1 VKVIPVI
8 DIFRGTAV
16 HARRG
21 DRMSYRPIR
30 SALLNSADPLAL
42 LRAYRRTFDS
52 TSAYV
57 ADLDA
62 IMGLGNNLGAISE
75 MAAAEPQLELFV
87 DGGIRSAGEA
97 RRVLE
102 SGAKK
107 VIVAS
112 ESLPSLDVAAG
123 LLAVLGTGRGV
134 FSVDLKERKV
144 IWGGASIEL
153 RDPYEVVALLM
164 SLGFREAILLEMDRV
179 GTAAGADARF
189 LGRIAR
195 AAPGMKFIVGGG
207 IRTATELARLK
218 RAGASGVLLATSLH
232 DGTITKKDLIRVG
245 VNG

>member
-1 VKVIPVI
+1 
-8 DIFRGTAV
+8 
-16 HARRG
+16 
-21 DRMSYRPIR
+21 MSYRPIR

-42 LRAYRRTFDS
+42 LRAYRRTFES

-62 IMGLGNNLGAISE
+62 IMGLGNNLAAISE

-87 DGGIRSAGEA
+87 DGGIRSADEA

-112 ESLPSLDVAAG
+112 ESLPSLDAAAG
-123 LLAVLGTGRGV
+123 LLAVLGTERGV
-134 FSVDLKERKV
+134 FSVDLRERKV
-144 IWGGASIEL
+144 IWGGASTES

-207 IRTATELARLK
+207 IRTVTELARLK

-232 DGTITKKDLIRVG
+232 DGTITREDLIRVG
-245 VNG
+245 ADR